1 MLDKAYA
8 NLECAGLLELSL
20 KQVDALLFF
29 FQAEDGILDIGVT
42 GVQTCALPI
51 YRRRSERSSARKE
64 RLRTQAAT
72 RLWHW
77 IWHSNREPR
86 PKPLNL
92 NRKIGGERGI
102 RTRFRLLVKST
113 TY

>member
-51 YRRRSERSSARKE
+51 SRSLLISVERFSSAR
-64 RLRTQAAT
+64 AAAA
-72 RLWHW
+72 
-77 IWHSNREPR
+77 
-86 PKPLNL
+86 KY
-92 NRKIGGERGI
+92 RKW
-102 RTRFRLLVKST
+102 ST
-113 TY
+113 TKRSEERRVGKECRSRWSPYH

>member
-51 YRRRSERSSARKE
+51 FIPLQPHFLALHGLGKLLETTAVVKKRINPG
-64 RLRTQAAT
+64 LRVTGIVICLYDAAT
-72 RLWHW
+72 RLGQ
-77 IWHSNREPR
+77 E
-86 PKPLNL
+86 
-92 NRKIGGERGI
+92 
-102 RTRFRLLVKST
+102 V
-113 TY
+113 